1 MWGTTTVR
9 VGAAIVGII
18 IASVSTTASAAP
30 WDQAGTWTFNEGPN
44 ASVAVD
50 TSGNAL
56 HAEVGDEVNTGLTF
70 NNRTYYNF
78 PSEGAWGGENHE
90 RLVLVPDTPELDP
103 GVDMYRV
110 AIAIRTRA
118 AGVNVIQKGQSNTY
132 GGFWKIETHNGLAT
146 CLFRGSNDESS
157 GVGSGKRVDDGKW
170 HRIVCTRFPDRVVM
184 RVDGVVTDT
193 RYHVSGS
200 VSNSKYLAIGGKP
213 ECGGS
218 VGCDYYIGDID
229 YVRITTR

>member
-1 MWGTTTVR
+1 MRGKTTAR
-9 VGAAIVGII
+9 LGAAIAGVV
-18 IASVSTTASAAP
+18 IASIATTASAAP
-30 WDQAGTWTFNEGPN
+30 WTPAGIWAFNEAPDSST
-44 ASVAVD
+44 ASD
-50 TSGNAL
+50 TSGNGLDA
-56 HAEVGDEVNTGLTF
+56 AVGGDVNTGMTF

-90 RLVLVPDTPELDP
+90 RLVLVPDTPALDP
-103 GVDMYRV
+103 GVGIYRV
-110 AIAIRTRA
+110 AIVFRTHSG
-118 AGVNVIQKGQSNTY
+118 GVNIIQKGQSNTY
-132 GGFWKIETHNGLAT
+132 GGYWKIETHNGIAT

-157 GVGSGKRVDDGKW
+157 GVGSGIQVADGAW
-170 HRIVCTRFPDRVVM
+170 HKVVCTRFPDRVVM
-184 RVDGVVTDT
+184 RVDGEVTDT

-200 VSNSKYLAIGGKP
+200 VSNTHYLSIGGKP

>member
-1 MWGTTTVR
+1 MWGTTTAR
-9 VGAAIVGII
+9 VGAAIAGII
-18 IASVSTTASAAP
+18 IASAATTASAAP
-30 WDQAGTWTFNEGPN
+30 WSQAGGWSFNEGPN
-44 ASVAVD
+44 ASTASD
-50 TSGNAL
+50 NSGNGLDA
-56 HAEVGDEVNTGLTF
+56 AVGDDVRTGMIF

-78 PSEGAWGGENHE
+78 PADGAWGGPNHE

-103 GVDMYRV
+103 GVGIYRV

-118 AGVNVIQKGQSNTY
+118 AGVNILQKGQSNTY

-157 GVGSGKRVDDGKW
+157 GVGSGQRVDDGKW

-184 RVDGVVTDT
+184 RVDGEVTDT
-193 RYHVSGS
+193 RYHASGS

-229 YVRITTR
+229 YVRISTR